1 MLPGRANLGTNEWFG
16 TEPGFLESVVAPK
29 RGLLPGSEM
38 KISSTQEFQRGL
50 QERQPERHRFRRGAI
65 MIWSVWVF
73 LAMLMIVACFFN
85 VMWLTCVRA
94 EARRHA
100 DSAVIVGGH
109 AYLSDDILRAHQQ
122 PFEIAGRAARCR
134 NATVAYLRQA
144 GDSSL
149 IPMINENDVE
159 LIQPLAAARTG
170 MNGLTQQTDTV
181 PEQIRVTFG
190 KGQSND
196 QLRMFFSGL
205 TGVRH
210 ARLGVSAAARIEHAP
225 AGFLPGGNATIPVLP
240 FSIVDQSPGDG
251 SLQNAGGQW
260 SQQIESGEGFDN
272 LSWNPVQRIVENGP
286 DGLPEIT
293 LTLSPNSVGNNPD
306 SFVPLKFSAAHPT
319 GNSCQTVN
327 WLQLGVTAA
336 DLKTLGLNQLSFPCT
351 MSASALSMTECAE
364 IAAWLHSHAGQS
376 FIVCLCHPTVSSA
389 GPENESAAGSVL
401 STVQLNRAVAAR
413 IMASRISAGG
423 NVRICLQ
430 PCVLI
435 TSTAVMSSSLQPT
448 MNRYVYSVRLCE

>member
-1 MLPGRANLGTNEWFG
+1 
-16 TEPGFLESVVAPK
+16 
-29 RGLLPGSEM
+29 M
-38 KISSTQEFQRGL
+38 KISSSQELKRGL
-50 QERQPERHRFRRGAI
+50 QERHSERHRSRRGTM

-85 VMWLTCVRA
+85 VMWLSCVRA

-100 DSAVIVGGH
+100 ESAVIVGGH
-109 AYLSDDILRAHQQ
+109 AFLSDDILRLRQQ
-122 PFEIAGRAARCR
+122 SFENAGRAVRCR
-134 NATVAYLRQA
+134 NATVAYIRQA
-144 GDSSL
+144 ADRSL
-149 IPMINENDVE
+149 IPTINENDVE
-159 LIQPLAAARTG
+159 LIPPMAAARIG
-170 MNGLTQQTDTV
+170 NNGLTQQADTV
-181 PEQIRVTFG
+181 PELIRVTFG

-240 FSIVDQSPGDG
+240 FSIVDQSPGNG
-251 SLQNAGGQW
+251 SMRNDGGQW
-260 SQQIESGEGFDN
+260 SQQIESGRGSDN
-272 LSWNPVQRIVENGP
+272 LSWNPEQRIVENGP

-293 LTLSPNSVGNNPD
+293 LTLSPNSVGNKPD
-306 SFVPLKFSAAHPT
+306 SFVPLKFAAAYPT
-319 GNSCQTVN
+319 GNSCQSVN
-327 WLQLGVTAA
+327 WMQHGVTAA
-336 DLKTLGLNQLSFPCT
+336 DLKTLGLNQLSFPST
-351 MSASALSMTECAE
+351 MSASTLSNAECSE

-376 FIVCLCHPTVSSA
+376 FIVCLCGPTVTSA
-389 GPENESAAGSVL
+389 GSEIESAVGSVL

-413 IMASRISAGG
+413 IMASGISAGG
-423 NVRICLQ
+423 EVRICLQ

-435 TSTAVMSSSLQPT
+435 TSTAVMSSPSPMT